1 MSTDS
6 VADDCSTDGEE
17 INQTRGAQITNRR
30 TASGEMYANIAKAI
44 VDQMSLTQDTMETM
58 SKHGTRSHF
67 WEDVGRT
74 CREMGKKLNPK
85 NLYSIW
91 RQNRGNMQQIVS
103 ALLSRSPGSEKLRKA
118 TNLSKSDQKLS
129 SVNKTTQETPSTRK
143 KLELT
148 FKRNRKSLTLPIN
161 QDRRENFEKFAT
173 KPIFVLQD
181 GEEKNGDNETDKESV
196 NKKDCQ
202 DDKRSDNHENVALDH
217 AAFDTMSPEQRSS
230 VNQSS
235 HSATIDLMGTP
246 WLDHVAVQHE
256 TFGKS

>member
-17 INQTRGAQITNRR
+17 INQTRGAQITNQR

-103 ALLSRSPGSEKLRKA
+103 ALLSSSPGSEKLRKA

-129 SVNKTTQETPSTRK
+129 SVNKTTQETPSRRK
-143 KLELT
+143 VRAKKATPEGFMNTEKVFARQKTSRNDPNKDCAICKQENDVIGSDEIQWVMCDVCSSWYHCTCLE
-148 FKRNRKSLTLPIN
+148 I
-161 QDRRENFEKFAT
+161 
-173 KPIFVLQD
+173 
-181 GEEKNGDNETDKESV
+181 DNEALPYIYDK
-196 NKKDCQ
+196 
-202 DDKRSDNHENVALDH
+202 
-217 AAFDTMSPEQRSS
+217 QRSKK
-230 VNQSS
+230 VKF
-235 HSATIDLMGTP
+235 HCTCLCTC
-246 WLDHVAVQHE
+246 L
-256 TFGKS
+256 

>member
-103 ALLSRSPGSEKLRKA
+103 ALLSSSPGSEKLRKA

-143 KLELT
+143 VRAKKATPEGFMNTEKVLRYLGQKHQGMTQIKTVLYVSKKMMSLEVM
-148 FKRNRKSLTLPIN
+148 KY
-161 QDRRENFEKFAT
+161 
-173 KPIFVLQD
+173 
-181 GEEKNGDNETDKESV
+181 NG
-196 NKKDCQ
+196 
-202 DDKRSDNHENVALDH
+202 
-217 AAFDTMSPEQRSS
+217 
-230 VNQSS
+230 
-235 HSATIDLMGTP
+235 
-246 WLDHVAVQHE
+246 
-256 TFGKS
+256 